1 MRKIL
6 YVIITLAVVMLGV
19 FFVKENGKNVSL
31 HTNRKVDLKQFEYVN
46 KDDNTDGIVRIYKN
60 GKWGVADKDGNLIAD
75 VNYDTVD
82 NFYEGRAIVSEN
94 GKYGFIDL
102 DSNIIVK
109 PKYMFAY
116 PFVNGYAVI
125 QGENEK
131 YGAIDKQGNLVIEP
145 LYYDYISS
153 FDINGY
159 AKAMNFADGKNVAI
173 DINGEIIKDF
183 NAKK

>member
-19 FFVKENGKNVSL
+19 FFVKENEKNVSL

-131 YGAIDKQGNLVIEP
+131 YGAIDKQGNLVI
-145 LYYDYISS
+145 D
-153 FDINGY
+153 